1 MNSEELYIL
10 IIYLAVLLALLWALF
25 NAFVIYKIKLVNPKT
40 TDDQE
45 QVTFIPEK
53 KLEMIKDIGQKISNG
68 ANAFLA
74 QEYLIMLIFIIIFG
88 VIVLLVIDIFA
99 EGSDAKARFY
109 ASIAYVV
116 GAITSMLCGYIG
128 MRIAVNTN
136 YRTTYKAITGLAEAY
151 KVAYRGGC
159 VMGFSTV
166 GIALGVL
173 LTIILIYKEIYE
185 PVYDLNDSRS
195 YSNLMDLVAAYGLG
209 GSTMALF
216 GRVGGGIYTKAADVG
231 ADLVGKIDQ
240 DLEEDSPRNPA
251 TIADNVGDNV
261 GDIAGMGSD
270 LFGSFASSTCA
281 TLVLIASTESIM
293 KQEESALYY
302 PLLIAA
308 GGIVACFL
316 TSVFGIY
323 IYKVTD
329 PRKIHFSLNIQ
340 LFMSSALTII
350 AMVGCVYALPKEWE
364 YVSTEDWELVREMNG
379 GKLETGKRWYAFIST
394 VLGLVTGLLIGFSTD
409 YYTSDNWG
417 PVKEIAQSCTSGA
430 ALNIIYGLAL
440 GYMSTVIPII
450 LLAITILVSVELLG
464 MLGVSL
470 AAIGMLSTLCVSLAV
485 DAYGPISDNAGG
497 ISEMA
502 GLGKSVRDITDALDA
517 AGNTTAAIGKGF
529 AIGSATLVGFALYGA
544 FITRARKGDNNTI
557 TDISITNPW
566 IFASMLIGAMIPYA
580 FSALTMKSVGLA
592 AQEMVEE
599 VRRQFNDPDIKNG
612 IKEPDY
618 KSCIQISTKASIREM
633 ILPGLLVLL
642 TPLFFGFIF
651 HPVMVAGL
659 LPGVLVSGVQ
669 LAISMSNTGGAWDNC
684 KKLIERG
691 YENRYGEWK
700 GKGSNEHIAAVI
712 GDTVGDPLKDTS
724 GPSLN
729 ILIKLMA
736 ILSLVFAVGFQ
747 NTAWLSGPL
756 NIND

>member
-1 MNSEELYIL
+1 MDSEGLYIL
-10 IIYLAVLLALLWALF
+10 IIYLSVLLALLWALF
-25 NAFVIYKIKLVNPKT
+25 NAFVIFKIKLVNKKPN
-40 TDDQE
+40 DDQE
-45 QVTFIPEK
+45 QATFIPEK
-53 KLEMIKDIGQKISNG
+53 KLELIKEIGGKISAG

-74 QEYLIMLIFIIIFG
+74 QEYLIMGIFIIIFG
-88 VIVLLVIDIFA
+88 IIVLLVIDIFA
-99 EGSDAKARFY
+99 GGDPKTRFY

-128 MRIAVNTN
+128 MRIAVNSN
-136 YRTTYKAITGLAEAY
+136 YRTTYKAISSLEEAY
-151 KVAYRGGC
+151 NVAFRGGC

-173 LTIILIYKEIYE
+173 LTIMIIYKKIFD
-185 PVYDLNDSRS
+185 PVVDLSDSRS

-281 TLVLIASTESIM
+281 TLVLISSTENLM
-293 KQEESALYY
+293 AQDTSALYY
-302 PLLIAA
+302 PLLVAA
-308 GGIVACFL
+308 GGIAACFI

-323 IYKVTD
+323 IYKVNNQK
-329 PRKIHFSLNIQ
+329 KIQFSLNLQ
-340 LFMSSALTII
+340 LFMSSVLTII
-350 AMVGCVYALPKEWE
+350 AMVGCAYALPKEWD
-364 YVSTEDWELVREMNG
+364 YVSTEDWELVKELNG
-379 GKLETGKRWYAFIST
+379 GKLEQGKRWYAFIST
-394 VLGLVTGLLIGFSTD
+394 ALGLVTGLLIGFSTD
-409 YYTSDNWG
+409 YYTSDSWG

-440 GYMSTVIPII
+440 GYMSTIIPII

-464 MLGVSL
+464 MLGVAL
-470 AAIGMLSTLCVSLAV
+470 AAIGMLSTLCISLAV

-544 FITRARKGDNNTI
+544 FITRARKGDENTI

-566 IFASMLIGAMIPYA
+566 IFASMLIGAMLPYA

-642 TPLFFGFIF
+642 TPLFFGFVF
-651 HPVMVAGL
+651 HPVCVAGL
-659 LPGVLVSGVQ
+659 LPGVLISGVQ

-684 KKLIERG
+684 KKLIEKG

-736 ILSLVFAVGFQ
+736 ILSLVFTVGFQ
-747 NTAWLSGPL
+747 NTSWLAGPFK
-756 NIND
+756 IND